1 MGNKIYERKP
11 KEDRP
16 VLAICYDFDKTLSPD
31 DMQAQGYIQS
41 VGYDVADFWRESNEL
56 AEDND
61 MDTNLAY
68 MYKMIEKAQGRMVV
82 TREKLAEYGSRV
94 SLFPGVRS
102 WFDRIR
108 SYGAE
113 HGVIVEHYI
122 ISSGLKEMIEG
133 TEVAKSGAFE
143 HVYASSFYYDEWG
156 VAQWPAQVVNYTG
169 KTQILFRIQKG
180 VVDVNDSAVN
190 DHFAP
195 EDIRVP
201 FRNIVYI
208 GDSDTDVPCMKL
220 VNDNGGYSIGVY
232 NGEKAK
238 VYKMVRDGR
247 IKYFTPADYTE
258 GGELDKLVKAIIDR
272 TATNE
277 LLEEKYFRCKAEY
290 LAADRASD
298 EDAQKRTDL
307 IIALE
312 NSRSF
317 AKTHS
322 LIAQLQHCRTWTD
335 SDLEALFEIAL
346 NNSQVRYILTDTD
359 VRAFYESLLDGQQQ
373 LSVAGQAVQ
382 AILMEEG
389 KKS

>member
-1 MGNKIYERKP
+1 MGNKIFERRS

-41 VGYDVADFWRESNEL
+41 VGYDVADFWKESNEL

-82 TREKLAEYGSRV
+82 TREKLAEYGSKV
-94 SLFPGVRS
+94 GLFPGVRT

-108 SYGAE
+108 QYGAE

-122 ISSGLKEMIEG
+122 ISSGLKEMIEA
-133 TEVAKSGAFE
+133 TEVAQSGAFE

-156 VAQWPAQVVNYTG
+156 VARWPAQVVNYTG
-169 KTQILFRIQKG
+169 KTQILFRIMKG
-180 VVDVNDSAVN
+180 VMDVNDSAVN

-201 FRNIVYI
+201 FHNMVYI

-232 NGEKAK
+232 NGEKTK

-247 IKYFTPADYTE
+247 IKYYTPADYTD
-258 GGELDKLVKAIIDR
+258 GSELDKLVKAIIDR
-272 TATNE
+272 TATHAV
-277 LLEEKYFRCKAEY
+277 LEEKYFSCKKEY
-290 LAADRASD
+290 MAADRASD

-307 IIALE
+307 IIALD
-312 NSRSF
+312 NSHSF

-322 LIAQLQHCRTWTD
+322 LISQLQHCKTWTE
-335 SDLEALFEIAL
+335 SDMETLFEIAIH
-346 NNSQVRYILTDTD
+346 NSQVRYILTDPD
-359 VRAFYESLLDGQQQ
+359 VRAFYEKLLEGQQQ
-373 LSVAGQAVQ
+373 LSVDGQAVQ
-382 AILMEEG
+382 AILQAEA
-389 KKS
+389 